1 MPKLNFLFWNI
12 ARKDLRPQL
21 EKLAV
26 LHQLDVLII
35 AENRLPLNQF
45 AVGQVLGG
53 YTALSEQKS
62 KVQLFTRLPTSQ
74 IQLVADE
81 PRYSVWLFRLED
93 TEEFLLVALHL
104 PSKVN
109 FTDIQQ
115 GEEAIFLNLSLA
127 QVEKE
132 YGIHRTVVVGDFNMH
147 PFDNGMVS
155 HAGFNSVMTRK
166 IARKGTR
173 KVQFRT
179 YTYFYN
185 PMWGFLGDLNDKV
198 PGTFYM
204 ASNYHWHLYDQVL
217 IRPELIKN
225 FDPNDLEIITFD
237 GESSFLNKNG
247 RIAERFSDHL
257 PLKFSLKY

>member
-12 ARKDLRPQL
+12 AKKDLRPQVAN
-21 EKLAV
+21 LAV
-26 LHQLDVLII
+26 LHDLDVLII
-35 AENRLPLNQF
+35 AENRLILNQF
-45 AVGQVLGG
+45 SNGAVLGE
-53 YTALSEQKS
+53 YTTLSEQKS
-62 KVQLFTRLPTSQ
+62 KVQLFTRLPSNQ
-74 IQLVADE
+74 ILMVADE

-93 TEEFLLVALHL
+93 TEEFLLVALHF

-109 FTDIQQ
+109 FTDNQQ
-115 GEEAIFLNLSLA
+115 SEEAIFMNLSLA
-127 QVEKE
+127 NIEKE
-132 YGIHRTVVVGDFNMH
+132 YGLSRTVVVGDFNMH

-166 IARKGTR
+166 IAQKGAR

-179 YTYFYN
+179 YPYFFN
-185 PMWGFLGDLNDKV
+185 PMWGFLGDQDENV

-204 ASNYHWHLYDQVL
+204 TSNFHWHLYDQVL

-225 FDPNDLEIITFD
+225 FDLKDLEIITFD

-247 RIAERFSDHL
+247 RISDRFSDHL